1 MPTDQQSKSEVLKQ
15 LNQMADKMTQLH
27 KQLQEM
33 AQVYNELMFSTFG
46 VKDDGKNIGKLELLN
61 MVAKF
66 HE

>member
-1 MPTDQQSKSEVLKQ
+1 
-15 LNQMADKMTQLH
+15 MADKMTQLH